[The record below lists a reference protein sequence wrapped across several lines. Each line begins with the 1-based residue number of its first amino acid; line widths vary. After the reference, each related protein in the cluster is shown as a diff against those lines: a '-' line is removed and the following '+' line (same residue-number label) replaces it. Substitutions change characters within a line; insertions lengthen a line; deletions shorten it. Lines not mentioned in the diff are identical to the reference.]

1 MVISKIVVLFCFF
14 TYTKLLRSNHCQD
27 YSAKYEVF
35 LKLVQMSKN
44 EIVISKVVK
53 KILFK
58 EIVRENLPYN
68 CKFLLRCSLYPT
80 RTTYLLISF
89 VYIYFRITLTAQCDM
104 DLRMF
109 PLDTQ
114 QCYLIIESCTYPVV
128 KFALYFSSLAF
139 LIS

>member
-1 MVISKIVVLFCFF
+1 
-14 TYTKLLRSNHCQD
+14 
-27 YSAKYEVF
+27 
-35 LKLVQMSKN
+35 MSKN

-53 KILFK
+53 KISFK

-68 CKFLLRCSLYPT
+68 WKFLLRCFLYPT
-80 RTTYLLISF
+80 QTTDLLISF

-114 QCYLIIESCTYPVV
+114 QCYLIIESCT
-128 KFALYFSSLAF
+128 
-139 LIS
+139 

>member
-1 MVISKIVVLFCFF
+1 
-14 TYTKLLRSNHCQD
+14 
-27 YSAKYEVF
+27 
-35 LKLVQMSKN
+35 MSKN
-44 EIVISKVVK
+44 EIVISKFIK
-53 KILFK
+53 KISFK

-80 RTTYLLISF
+80 RTTDLLISF

>member
-1 MVISKIVVLFCFF
+1 MKF
-14 TYTKLLRSNHCQD
+14 
-27 YSAKYEVF
+27 F
-35 LKLVQMSKN
+35 LKLVQMSKK

-53 KILFK
+53 KISFK
-58 EIVRENLPYN
+58 EINRENLPYN

-80 RTTYLLISF
+80 RTTDLLISF

-114 QCYLIIESCTYPVV
+114 QCYLIIESCTWPDV
-128 KFALYFSSLAF
+128 KFALYFFSLAF
-139 LIS
+139 FMKLAYVLSQ